1 MKIPYLKKKPELK
14 SYHNVT
20 WEDNYSWIHQKNI
33 LEVLRDKTKLDPEVK
48 NYLDEENSYANY
60 HLKDTENLQKKLFD
74 EIKGRIKLDDESLP
88 YKDHTYEYWSKTT
101 AVGNYSIKLRKKID
115 TDLVEE
121 IWNGDEEKKKLE
133 TEYFGVGDLEVSNND
148 KYLGYSLDI
157 KGSEY
162 YTIFIRDIKTNEIIT
177 KEISETSGGITFSLD
192 DKYVFYSKLDQNH
205 RARKIYRHEIGNFNG
220 QDELI
225 FEEKSEAF
233 TVSIGL
239 SSDEKYY
246 FINTSDHNTS
256 EQYYFGVDEIN
267 IKPKL
272 IIKREKGIIYSVSS
286 WDSKF
291 FNHTNKDAEDFKID
305 VSDSLEKQNWK
316 TFIPPRDEVLI
327 GGCTFLKNW
336 IIRSETSNAL
346 DKLFVKNISSGVEE
360 ELIFSNETVYV
371 PGISLIQKDR
381 DTDNVYLGYSSP
393 KTPSRVYS
401 YNLSTK
407 TKKLVKEQEI
417 PSGHNPEDYI
427 VERVDYKSHDGRLV
441 PLTITRHK
449 KTKIDGSANLL
460 LYGYGSYGSSMS
472 PNFSSTRLSLINRD
486 IIWATAHI
494 RGGMEKGM
502 KWWKEGKLIN
512 KKNTFEDYIHA
523 AKYLIDNNYSS
534 KGKII
539 GMGGSA
545 GGLLMGAVVNQ
556 APELFLGI
564 IMAVPFVDSLTT
576 NLDHSLPLTVGEF
589 DEFGNAKD
597 IKEHFDYI
605 FSYAPYN
612 NIKKMDYPHI
622 LITTSL
628 SANTLAVTP
637 EPHENTIFLLWSKLN
652 GLNFST
658 ILSLAINVR
667 SSVFINSEKGK
678 QNEFL
683 IDPLLKP
690 FLGSATF
697 PSNLSILLASITL
710 NSFSEIFLSISC
722 LSFTSFL
729 FSLAL

>member
-1 MKIPYLKKKPELK
+1 MKVPYLKKKPEIK
-14 SYHNVT
+14 SCHNIE

-33 LEVLRDKTKLDPEVK
+33 LEVLRDKSKLDPEVK
-48 NYLDEENSYANY
+48 KYLEEENDYAEH
-60 HLKDTENLQKKLFD
+60 HLKDTKKLQKSLFN

-88 YKDHTYEYWSKTT
+88 FKDHTYEYWTKTT
-101 AVGNYSIKLRKKID
+101 EKGNYSIKLRKKIG
-115 TDLVEE
+115 TNIVEE
-121 IWNGDEEKKKLE
+121 IWNGDKEKEKLK

-148 KYLGYSLDI
+148 KYLGYSLDL

-162 YTIFIRDIKTNEIIT
+162 YTIHIRDIKTNKIIS
-177 KEISETSGGITFSLD
+177 KEITETSGGITFSLD
-192 DKYVFYSKLDQNH
+192 DKYIFYSKLDENH
-205 RARKIYRHEIGNFNG
+205 RARKIYRHEIGNY
-220 QDELI
+220 QDKDLLI
-225 FEEKSEAF
+225 FEERSEAF

-256 EQYYFGVDEIN
+256 EQYYFNIDEA
-267 IKPKL
+267 KPLPKL
-272 IIKREKGIIYSVSS
+272 IMKRERGVLYSTSS
-286 WDSKF
+286 WDGKF
-291 FNHTNKDAEDFKID
+291 YNHTNKDAEDFKID
-305 VSDSLEKQNWK
+305 ITDNLEKQDWK
-316 TFIPPRDEVLI
+316 PFILPKNEVLI
-327 GGCTFLKNW
+327 GGLTFLKNW

-346 DKLFVKNISSGVEE
+346 DKLFVRNVSTNIEQ
-360 ELIFSNETVYV
+360 ELIFSDEKIYV
-371 PGISLIQKDR
+371 PGVSLTQR
-381 DTDNVYLGYSSP
+381 NRHTDEIYLGYSSP
-393 KTPSRVYS
+393 KTPSRVYKF
-401 YNLSTK
+401 NLSNK
-407 TKKLVKEQEI
+407 SKKLVKEQEI
-417 PSGHNPEDYI
+417 PSGHSPDNYI
-427 VERVDYKSHDGRLV
+427 VERVEFKSHDGRLV

-472 PNFSSTRLSLINRD
+472 PSFSSTRLSLIDRD

-502 KWWKEGKLIN
+502 KWWKEGKLTN

-523 AKYLIDNNYSS
+523 AQYLIENKFTS

-556 APELFLGI
+556 SPELFLGI

-597 IKEHFDYI
+597 NKEHFDYI

-612 NIKKMDYPHI
+612 NIKKKDYPHM

-628 SANTLAVTP
+628 SDNRVLFD
-637 EPHENTIFLLWSKLN
+637 EPAKFTAKLREYKTDNNLL
-652 GLNFST
+652 
-658 ILSLAINVR
+658 
-667 SSVFINSEKGK
+667 
-678 QNEFL
+678 
-683 IDPLLKP
+683 LLKTEMNA
-690 FLGSATF
+690 GHGGKSGRDGA
-697 PSNLSILLASITL
+697 IE
-710 NSFSEIFLSISC
+710 EIAIDYAF
-722 LSFTSFL
+722 
-729 FSLAL
+729 ALKIAKKI

>member
-20 WEDNYSWIHQKNI
+20 WEENYSWIHQKNI

-48 NYLDEENSYANY
+48 NYLDKENSYADY

-74 EIKGRIKLDDESLP
+74 EIKARIKLDDESLP

-101 AVGNYSIKLRKKID
+101 AIGNYSIKLRKKID

-148 KYLGYSLDI
+148 KYLGYSLDT

-162 YTIFIRDIKTNEIIT
+162 YTIFIRDIKTNKIIT
-177 KEISETSGGITFSLD
+177 KEITETSGGITFSLD
-192 DKYVFYSKLDQNH
+192 DRYVFYSKLDQNH
-205 RARKIYRHEIGNFNG
+205 RARKIYRHEIGNFNN

-267 IKPKL
+267 TKPKL
-272 IIKREKGIIYSVSS
+272 IMKREKGIIYSVSS

-291 FNHTNKDAEDFKID
+291 YNHTNKDAEDFKID
-305 VSDSLEKQNWK
+305 VSDSLEKQNWE

-360 ELIFSNETVYV
+360 ELIFSNENVYV
-371 PGISLIQKDR
+371 PGISLTQRNR

-407 TKKLVKEQEI
+407 AKKLVKEQEI

-502 KWWKEGKLIN
+502 KWWKEGKLTN

-628 SANTLAVTP
+628 SDNRVLFD
-637 EPHENTIFLLWSKLN
+637 EPAKFTAKLREYKTDNNLL
-652 GLNFST
+652 
-658 ILSLAINVR
+658 
-667 SSVFINSEKGK
+667 
-678 QNEFL
+678 
-683 IDPLLKP
+683 LLKTEMNA
-690 FLGSATF
+690 GHGGKSGRDGA
-697 PSNLSILLASITL
+697 IE
-710 NSFSEIFLSISC
+710 EIAIDYAF
-722 LSFTSFL
+722 
-729 FSLAL
+729 ALKVAEKI

>member
-48 NYLDEENSYANY
+48 NYLDKENSYADY

-74 EIKGRIKLDDESLP
+74 EIKARIKLDDESLP

-101 AVGNYSIKLRKKID
+101 AIGNYSIKLRKKID

-148 KYLGYSLDI
+148 KYLGYSLDT

-177 KEISETSGGITFSLD
+177 KEITETSGGITFSLD
-192 DKYVFYSKLDQNH
+192 DRYVFYSKLDQNH
-205 RARKIYRHEIGNFNG
+205 RAEKSIDMKLAILIS

-267 IKPKL
+267 TKPKL
-272 IIKREKGIIYSVSS
+272 IMKREKGIIYSVSS

-291 FNHTNKDAEDFKID
+291 YNHTNKDAEDFKID

-360 ELIFSNETVYV
+360 ELIFSNENVYV
-371 PGISLIQKDR
+371 PGISLTQRDR

-502 KWWKEGKLIN
+502 KWWKEGKLTN

-628 SANTLAVTP
+628 SDNRVLFD
-637 EPHENTIFLLWSKLN
+637 EPAKFTAKLREYKTDNNLL
-652 GLNFST
+652 
-658 ILSLAINVR
+658 
-667 SSVFINSEKGK
+667 
-678 QNEFL
+678 
-683 IDPLLKP
+683 LLKTEMNA
-690 FLGSATF
+690 GHGGKSGRDGA
-697 PSNLSILLASITL
+697 IE
-710 NSFSEIFLSISC
+710 EIAIDYAF
-722 LSFTSFL
+722 
-729 FSLAL
+729 ALKIAEKI

>member
-1 MKIPYLKKKPELK
+1 MNLPYLKKKPELK
-14 SYHNVT
+14 TCHNKE

-33 LEVLRDKTKLDPEVK
+33 LEVLKDKKKLDPEVK
-48 NYLDEENSYANY
+48 KYLDEENSYADH
-60 HLKDTENLQKKLFD
+60 HLKDTKHLQKKLFD

-88 YKDHTYEYWSKTT
+88 YKDHTYEYWTKTT
-101 AVGNYSIKLRKKID
+101 VTGNYSIKLRKKID
-115 TDLVEE
+115 SEMVEE
-121 IWNGDEEKKKLE
+121 IWNGDKEKDKLK

-148 KYLGYSLDI
+148 KYLGHSLDI

-162 YTIFIRDIKTNEIIT
+162 YTIFVRDIKTKKNIT
-177 KEISETSGGITFSLD
+177 KEIIETSGSILFSLD
-192 DKYVFYSKLDQNH
+192 DKFIFYSKLDENH
-205 RARKIYRHEIGNFNG
+205 RARKIYRHKIGNFLDE
-220 QDELI
+220 DELI

-256 EQYYFGVDEIN
+256 EQYYFNVDEKKPI
-267 IKPKL
+267 PKL
-272 IIKREKGIIYSVSS
+272 IIKRDKGTLYSISS
-286 WDSKF
+286 WDGKF
-291 FNHTNKDAEDFKID
+291 YNHTNKDAEDFKID
-305 VSDSLEKQNWK
+305 VSDSLENQNWT
-316 TFIPPRDEVLI
+316 TFISAKEEVLI

-346 DKLFVKNISSGVEE
+346 DKLFVIDISTRKEE
-360 ELIFSNETVYV
+360 ELVFSDEKIYV
-371 PGISLIQKDR
+371 PGISLIQRDR

-393 KTPSRVYS
+393 KTPSRVYL
-401 YNLSTK
+401 YNLSNK
-407 TKKLVKEQEI
+407 SKKLVKEQEI
-417 PSGHNPEDYI
+417 PSGHNSDDYI
-427 VERVDYKSHDGRLV
+427 VERIEYKSHDGRLV

-472 PNFSSTRLSLINRD
+472 PSFSSTRLSLIDRN

-502 KWWKEGKLIN
+502 KWWKEGKLTN
-512 KKNTFEDYIHA
+512 KKNTFEDYIYA
-523 AKYLIDNNYSS
+523 AKYLIEKKYSS
-534 KGKII
+534 KNKII

-597 IKEHFDYI
+597 NKEHFDYI

-612 NIKKMDYPHI
+612 NIKKMDYPHM

-628 SANTLAVTP
+628 SDNRVLFD
-637 EPHENTIFLLWSKLN
+637 EPAKFTAKLRDYKTDNNLLLLKTEMNAGHGGKS
-652 GLNFST
+652 GRDG
-658 ILSLAINVR
+658 AIEEIAIDYA
-667 SSVFINSEKGK
+667 FALKISEK
-678 QNEFL
+678 
-683 IDPLLKP
+683 I
-690 FLGSATF
+690 
-697 PSNLSILLASITL
+697 
-710 NSFSEIFLSISC
+710 
-722 LSFTSFL
+722 
-729 FSLAL
+729 